1 MLKGRKVDK
10 KSRSMTSRGV
20 VKFCSKIT
28 EYIGHKFLYKSQRN
42 GAHLCAMSW
51 RGYQAEG
58 RGAILAKYEDKDMDQ
73 EGRTLSEVDRVSGVP
88 SMYVSLARWM
98 ESGEAAKDGPAQA
111 ERQDLQQ
118 ILDRVISYEP
128 ELAFVVVFQAHGLMG
143 ADIVTPN
150 VSPPDMAE
158 KLMAKESDV
167 APQTIDVDGHEVLVD
182 QGN

>member
-128 ELAFVVVFQAHGLMG
+128 ERAFVVVFQAHGLMG

-150 VSPPDMAE
+150 VSP
-158 KLMAKESDV
+158 
-167 APQTIDVDGHEVLVD
+167 QTWRR
-182 QGN
+182 N